1 MTEVDF
7 IRGEAITAPGEQIN
21 ELLIIRQ
28 GRATVM
34 HPKGKIA
41 LASLEYGG
49 MIGSEVFLRRLA
61 GKKNSATVDTISK
74 WEVTA
79 ASLVKCY
86 CIALDEVVR
95 NCSGSHGQKTFT
107 LLQDMLA
114 VQDQRRRQDFKKQR
128 NWQLRQLESRRKEDV
143 SILRTVVKAKQAE
156 VHLPYCKLSSENKA
170 LTSSGPSRSCKYPI
184 SVLGSSGGWDFKGG
198 ASTEDKKSMLMKVD
212 SNRRRV
218 FNSQSESFY
227 GQIPTLK
234 QSSKEQTIPDEIKG
248 LGVIARIRLHRSIED
263 KKYLLVP
270 ALTQTRANALVDSL

>member
-7 IRGEAITAPGEQIN
+7 IRGEAITAPGEPIS

-49 MIGSEVFLRRLA
+49 MIGSEVILRRLA
-61 GKKNSATVDTISK
+61 GKKNSATVDTTSK

-86 CIALDEVVR
+86 RIALDEVVR

-107 LLQDMLA
+107 LLQGMLA

-128 NWQLRQLESRRKEDV
+128 NWQLQQLELRRKEDI
-143 SILRTVVKAKQAE
+143 SALRTVVKAKQAE
-156 VHLPYCKLSSENKA
+156 AQLPYCNMSSENKA
-170 LTSSGPSRSCKYPI
+170 SVSSGPSRSRKYPI
-184 SVLGSSGGWDFKGG
+184 SVLGSFGGWDFKGG
-198 ASTEDKKSMLMKVD
+198 ASIEDTKSMLTKVD

-218 FNSQSESFY
+218 FNSQSESIC
-227 GQIPTLK
+227 GQIPTVK
-234 QSSKEQTIPDEIKG
+234 HSSKEQTIPDEKG
-248 LGVIARIRLHRSIED
+248 LGVIARIRLHRSIAD
-263 KKYLLVP
+263 KKYSLIP
-270 ALTQTRANALVDSL
+270 AVTQTTANTLIDSP